1 MLIFYLSYL
10 YCAPKIA
17 FKNGFKNLFPIHFKY
32 HFINQVNSTNNYIKN
47 LNAENG
53 LVVYTAHQTAGRGMA
68 SNTWESKPNKNLLCS
83 ILLEF
88 HFVKIEHQ
96 AYINMAI
103 SIALQTVIKN
113 ITQKNCFIKWPNDIY
128 IENKKIAGILIENA
142 IQGTVLKQT
151 IIGFGLNV
159 NQMVFEN
166 KNAISLKNIL
176 NHDLEIEAI
185 LHQLTN
191 EINIVY
197 QTLKQSNY
205 NEIAEYYNQLLY
217 RKNENCQFIVN
228 NKICQG
234 TIVNVNNYGLLQV
247 KIDNKLLEF
256 AHKEIAMINVG

>member
-68 SNTWESKPNKNLLCS
+68 SNTWESEPNKNLLCS
-83 ILLEF
+83 VLLEF

-113 ITQKNCFIKWPNDIY
+113 IIQKNCFIKWPNDIY
-128 IENKKIAGILIENA
+128 IEHKKIAGILIENA

-151 IIGFGLNV
+151 IIGIGLNV
-159 NQMVFEN
+159 NQIFFEN

-176 NHDLEIEAI
+176 NHDLEIETI
-185 LHQLTN
+185 LHQLTH

-197 QTLKQSNY
+197 QTLKKGNY
-205 NEIAEYYNQLLY
+205 NQISEQYNQLLY

-228 NKICQG
+228 SNICEG

-247 KIDNKLLEF
+247 IIDNKLQEF